1 MGYGLLADL
10 VSMDASRADSCVL
23 GIWAMSENS
32 QFPQASSFDV
42 THEPGATSG
51 ETPVFIDRRK
61 NREGSP
67 PPGGERRQFGNS
79 YADLSPEAQELGRAV
94 DAYKLQHHR
103 RFINY
108 EELLAV
114 IKSLG
119 YHK

>member
-1 MGYGLLADL
+1 
-10 VSMDASRADSCVL
+10 
-23 GIWAMSENS
+23 MSDQIQS
-32 QFPQASSFDV
+32 QPSSFANASEGFPV
-42 THEPGATSG
+42 PPG
-51 ETPVFIDRRK
+51 ETPVFVERRK

-67 PPGGERRQFGNS
+67 PAGGERRQFGNS

>member
-1 MGYGLLADL
+1 MGRRLDADL
-10 VSMDASRADSCVL
+10 ASMGASRVNTCVI
-23 GIWAMSENS
+23 GTWAMSENS
-32 QFPQASSFDV
+32 HLPQASSFDV
-42 THEPGATSG
+42 TNELGTTSS
-51 ETPVFIDRRK
+51 ETPVFADRRK

>member
-1 MGYGLLADL
+1 MTENNQLFPSTAFNPTEGLA
-10 VSMDASRADSCVL
+10 
-23 GIWAMSENS
+23 G
-32 QFPQASSFDV
+32 
-42 THEPGATSG
+42 TGG
-51 ETPVFIDRRK
+51 ETPVFVERRK

-67 PPGGERRQFGNS
+67 PPGVERRQFGNS
-79 YADLSPEAQELGRAV
+79 YADLSPEAQELGRAI

-108 EELLAV
+108 EELLSV